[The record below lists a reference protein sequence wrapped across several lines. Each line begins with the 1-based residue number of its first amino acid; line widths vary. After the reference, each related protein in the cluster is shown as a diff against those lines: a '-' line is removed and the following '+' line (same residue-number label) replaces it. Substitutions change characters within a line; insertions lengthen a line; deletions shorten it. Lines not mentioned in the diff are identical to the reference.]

1 MDLNSLNLNPGGGL
15 LVWIVVGLVAGF
27 LASRFVK
34 GGGYGLMGELIIGLI
49 GAVVGGFLL
58 GFFVHTT
65 VGLLGSIIVAFFGA
79 VVLLFIVRTMMGGRR
94 TRRA

>member
-1 MDLNSLNLNPGGGL
+1 VDLNGLDLNPGGL
-15 LVWIVVGLVAGF
+15 LVWVIVGLVAGF

-34 GGGYGLMGELIIGLI
+34 GGGYGLIGDLIIGLI

-65 VGLLGSIIVAFFGA
+65 VGLLGSIVVAFIGA
-79 VVLLFIVRTMMGGRR
+79 VVLLFIVRRVMGGRR
-94 TRRA
+94 IGRA